1 MFHFQSL
8 WRYRHHQ
15 PCPLPHFQLVRPW
28 SIVNNLWLLH
38 LVFSV
43 KVRFKPNPPKPP
55 GWNVAK
61 VARSLTL
68 LLPPSTTLSLVS
80 IIQLDKNLKS
90 SLDPQARQTSGFTWR
105 EVWGRSTTPCFIG
118 CLLPSPS
125 CKSQYFQRIS
135 QMNNKMVTQDFVF
148 LSFQIL
154 SFFNENLF
162 HSVFLSP
169 PTPPLPSSCP
179 TRTQHAG
186 GQSLEYLF
194 LASNLLSFCSAWS
207 RGPQLTIWQTTL
219 QLPGS
224 SFLSLPSG
232 IG

>member
-1 MFHFQSL
+1 M
-8 WRYRHHQ
+8 
-15 PCPLPHFQLVRPW
+15 
-28 SIVNNLWLLH
+28 
-38 LVFSV
+38 
-43 KVRFKPNPPKPP
+43 
-55 GWNVAK
+55 AK

-80 IIQLDKNLKS
+80 IIQLDKNLHGRCITKLKS

-105 EVWGRSTTPCFIG
+105 EVLGRSTTPCFTG

-125 CKSQYFQRIS
+125 CKSQYLQRIS
-135 QMNNKMVTQDFVF
+135 QMNNKMATQDFVF
-148 LSFQIL
+148 LSFPIL
-154 SFFNENLF
+154 SFLNENLF

-194 LASNLLSFCSAWS
+194 LASNLLSFCSA
-207 RGPQLTIWQTTL
+207 
-219 QLPGS
+219 
-224 SFLSLPSG
+224 
-232 IG
+232 